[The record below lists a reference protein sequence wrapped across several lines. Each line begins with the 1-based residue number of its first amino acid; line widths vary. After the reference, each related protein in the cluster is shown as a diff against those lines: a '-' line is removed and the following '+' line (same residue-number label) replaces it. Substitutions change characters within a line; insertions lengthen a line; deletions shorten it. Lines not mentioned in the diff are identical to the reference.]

1 MNKQNLNVT
10 LQIIH
15 AFVGQ
20 DFTFILTLLNFKP
33 APSHVLEVGRYTCYV
48 VEHRAIWGLTR
59 ERVNDGAL
67 SLVLKV

>member
-1 MNKQNLNVT
+1 MWDRTVP
-10 LQIIH
+10 
-15 AFVGQ
+15 
-20 DFTFILTLLNFKP
+20 FILILLNFKP
-33 APSHVLEVGRYTCYV
+33 APSHVLEAGRYPCYV